1 MSIILL
7 DLLKVAATAVVKAVA
22 EITALS
28 GSDFDGTQQA

>member
-22 EITALS
+22 EYLS
-28 GSDFDGTQQA
+28 ATKPTDTPSK

>member
-22 EITALS
+22 EYLSASKPNDTAS
-28 GSDFDGTQQA
+28 K